1 MNSNLH
7 ALSRRNAPALSGFS
21 LIELMVAMTLGLI
34 VTAAVILVFA
44 SNKHSYNVNN
54 SFAKVQ
60 QNGRYAIETMLKD
73 VRLAGYWGGYEGVIT
88 DIQNAVAP
96 ASAGCN
102 NDTWARMV
110 EQRVYGLNDS
120 NNDTTITG
128 NYTNANCI
136 LNSDYVRGDVLTI
149 RHASPFTLDPAALA
163 TNRNYVITDIDTAS
177 LFTTDTA
184 PAGFM
189 QPSFIHQVV
198 AHAYHIRTG
207 TGQCMTG
214 VNAGQALPS
223 LYRVTVTG
231 PAVAAQQ
238 EIVTGVQDFQVQYGI
253 DNDGDA
259 SIDGFVDANAVGAN
273 WANVIAVRIW
283 LLLRAACAEP
293 EYTDTPTYNM
303 AGVNKNCPANV
314 RCHLFASTILLR
326 NPLL

>member
-1 MNSNLH
+1 MNSHLH
-7 ALSRRNAPALSGFS
+7 ALGRRDAPAVSGFS

-44 SNKHSYNVNN
+44 GNKHSYDTNN

-60 QNGRYAIETMLKD
+60 QSGRHAIETTLKD
-73 VRLAGYWGGYEGVIT
+73 VRLAGYWGGYEGAIA

-96 ASAGCN
+96 TSTGCN
-102 NDTWARMV
+102 SDTWARMV

-120 NNDTTITG
+120 NNDGTITG

-136 LNSDYVRGDVLTI
+136 PNSVYVRGDVLII
-149 RHASPFTLDPAALA
+149 RHASPFTVDPAALA
-163 TNRNYVITDIDTAS
+163 TSRNYVITDIDTAS
-177 LFTTDTA
+177 LFTTNTA
-184 PAGFM
+184 PAGFL

-207 TGQCMTG
+207 TGQCTSG

-231 PAVAAQQ
+231 PGVATQE

-253 DNDGDA
+253 DNNGDA

-273 WANVIAVRIW
+273 WANVIAVRVW

-314 RCHLFASTILLR
+314 RCQLFTSTIRLR
-326 NPLL
+326 NPPL